1 MLNLYHLY
9 LLKYHSFRCLDLPE
23 RLSISNEYMAV
34 PFAKE
39 LFKVYPTT
47 KMLLAV
53 QSAQMHFSSMQSIK
67 IMEIPK
73 I

>member
-1 MLNLYHLY
+1 
-9 LLKYHSFRCLDLPE
+9 
-23 RLSISNEYMAV
+23 MAMV
-34 PFAKE
+34 FAKE
-39 LFKVYPTT
+39 LSKVHPTT

-53 QSAQMHFSSMQSIK
+53 QSAQMHFSSRQSIK